1 MFNNNQNI
9 HFMKK
14 TFLFAMSALL
24 LTGIFSSCEKK
35 QSELTLDDMKGVA
48 KVTGTVKYNQ
58 GATVQSDGSVIYD
71 MTVPAVGQTVIVSV
85 PNSSYAGDVSGN
97 QTYTGTV
104 NAQGVYEVSVPVGTK
119 SVTATVSVLPF
130 YAVKYVEIAGG
141 VVALDSVL
149 FNQFTEQTLTLED
162 KSVETADFE
171 VTSKAEAEVEYNQ
184 AVTVQGIVNAQ
195 AWKRDSELELEDPNL
210 WAGSSAAYSAGLV
223 IEVRMAEPQQQ
234 ADEPQQQTMILKYTA
249 TSNAMTGE
257 YSKVIML
264 PNNCWDGG
272 RQISVRVRTLP
283 TTGLFTHRYYNID
296 ERQWKAQEIEVL
308 YQEAS
313 VSATLTYDNT
323 IVPLEMDD
331 ILVKVKPLNREEVL
345 GIGNSADGTSIA
357 TNNDFNW

>member
-1 MFNNNQNI
+1 
-9 HFMKK
+9 
-14 TFLFAMSALL
+14 MSALL

-223 IEVRMAEPQQQ
+223 IEVRMAEQ
-234 ADEPQQQTMILKYTA
+234 
-249 TSNAMTGE
+249 
-257 YSKVIML
+257 VIML